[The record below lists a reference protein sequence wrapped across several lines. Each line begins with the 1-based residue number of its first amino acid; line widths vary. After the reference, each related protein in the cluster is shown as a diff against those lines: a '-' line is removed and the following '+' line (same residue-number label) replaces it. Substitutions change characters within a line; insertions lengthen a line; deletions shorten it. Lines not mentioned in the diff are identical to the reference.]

1 MLRSPTES
9 MRKREHPLSVPVAE
23 LTGLRRVAAVA
34 ARNVYWGRSHGWAN
48 LLEEHDLNLR
58 VRVPRELRKFLWRRR
73 SPSPRGTARPVFV
86 VGVQRSGT
94 NMLTH
99 GLAMS
104 PEFEVYNE
112 GNRRAFANYRLRERD
127 HIAALIGRS
136 RHRYVLFKP
145 LVDTHLIG
153 ELLDDLGTD
162 TPPRAIWIYRDVRG
176 RVRSEL
182 AKFWDSNLRIIRQR
196 TLDPGLRHWQLNDDA
211 GLSEAS
217 SALLNSFDS
226 RELTPADGA
235 ALFWLMRNRLLF
247 ELGLHERDD
256 VHVVSYDRL
265 VAAPEETMRRVC
277 RFLAF
282 PYSSDLVKSIETR
295 PQGPLPSTDIHPEI
309 LALCDDLSRRL
320 DSLVR

>member
-1 MLRSPTES
+1 
-9 MRKREHPLSVPVAE
+9 MRKRKHPLSVPVAE
-23 LTGLRRVAAVA
+23 LSGLRRVAAVA

-48 LLEEHDLNLR
+48 LLAEHDLNLR

-73 SPSPRGTARPVFV
+73 SPSPPGTARPVFV

-94 NMLTH
+94 NMFTH

-104 PEFEVYNE
+104 AEVEVYNE
-112 GNRRAFANYRLRERD
+112 GNRKAFANYRLRERD
-127 HIAALIGRS
+127 HIAALVRRS

-145 LVDTHLIG
+145 LVDSHRTR
-153 ELLDDLGTD
+153 ELLDLGTE

-182 AKFWDSNLRIIRQR
+182 SKFGDSNLRIIRRR
-196 TLDPGLRHWQLNDDA
+196 TEDPGLRHWQLNDDA
-211 GLSEAS
+211 GLSEAN
-217 SALLNSFDS
+217 SALLDS
-226 RELTPADGA
+226 LDTRELTPADGA
-235 ALFWLMRNRLLF
+235 ALFWLIRNRLLF
-247 ELGLHERDD
+247 ELGLHERED

-277 RFLAF
+277 GFLALS
-282 PYSSDLVKSIETR
+282 YSSDLVRFIETR
-295 PQGPLPSTDIHPEI
+295 PQGPLPSTDIHPQI

-320 DSLVR
+320 DSLVT